1 MAPVANHDCLDFSG
15 PTEKGATG
23 LNNLG
28 NTCFMNAALQC
39 VSNTRPL
46 TQYFI
51 GEKHLYELNRSNPL
65 GMKGHIAKRYG
76 DLVHDLW
83 SGTSK
88 TVAPLKLRWTIGK
101 YAPRFNGFQQH
112 DSQELLAFLLDGLHE
127 DLNRVQEKPYVEL
140 KDSAGRP
147 DDEVARE
154 AWENH
159 ALRNRS
165 VVVDLFH
172 GQLQSTV
179 TCKVC
184 GHTSVR
190 FDPFNF
196 LSLPLP
202 MESCV
207 HVEVVVVR
215 LDGSAPIRYGLQLNP
230 DERYATVKNQL
241 GALCGLAPQHMLLA
255 EVCGALVR
263 ALLPDDRRVQA
274 TALGAGLFA
283 YEVPAEAAFFEED
296 PAVMH
301 REPQTLTQIQRMVV
315 TCANGVHHAKMPQA
329 NGSIPSGDSASTM

>member
-1 MAPVANHDCLDFSG
+1 MP
-15 PTEKGATG
+15 
-23 LNNLG
+23 
-28 NTCFMNAALQC
+28 
-39 VSNTRPL
+39 
-46 TQYFI
+46 
-51 GEKHLYELNRSNPL
+51 
-65 GMKGHIAKRYG
+65 
-76 DLVHDLW
+76 
-83 SGTSK
+83 
-88 TVAPLKLRWTIGK
+88 
-101 YAPRFNGFQQH
+101 
-112 DSQELLAFLLDGLHE
+112 
-127 DLNRVQEKPYVEL
+127 NRVQEKPYVEL

-215 LDGSAPIRYGLQLNP
+215 LDGSMPVRCVRGSCWLFGGFGQTQPARP
-230 DERYATVKNQL
+230 V
-241 GALCGLAPQHMLLA
+241 LCGPCVRLGELL
-255 EVCGALVR
+255 
-263 ALLPDDRRVQA
+263 Q
-274 TALGAGLFA
+274 
-283 YEVPAEAAFFEED
+283 
-296 PAVMH
+296 
-301 REPQTLTQIQRMVV
+301 
-315 TCANGVHHAKMPQA
+315 
-329 NGSIPSGDSASTM
+329 